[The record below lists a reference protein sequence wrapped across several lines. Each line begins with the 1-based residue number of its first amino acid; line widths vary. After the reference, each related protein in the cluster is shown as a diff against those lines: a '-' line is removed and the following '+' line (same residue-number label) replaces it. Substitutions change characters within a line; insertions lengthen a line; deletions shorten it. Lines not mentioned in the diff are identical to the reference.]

1 MAQVVEV
8 LREALTPKGTPIPSK
23 ATQLMLVSDV
33 LHNSNASV
41 NNSFAYRTSFEARL
55 PDITGS
61 FMIRIG
67 KSLHESLEKL

>member
-8 LREALTPKGTPIPSK
+8 LREALTLKGTPIPSK
-23 ATQLMLVSDV
+23 AAQLMLVSDV
-33 LHNSNASV
+33 LHNCSVSV
-41 NNSFAYRTSFEARL
+41 NNSFAYRTSFEAHL
-55 PDITGS
+55 PNITGS